1 MIFDI
6 VNETDYDLVESMEIM
21 LNKALDTVLS
31 IESLSFDG
39 EVSLLFVDDE
49 RIRELNRAYR
59 NKDAST
65 DVLSFPQYDSIIDN
79 GVEDAYVYLGDVVIS
94 IDHAKSQAEEFGHSL
109 EREIIYLAVHS
120 LLHLLGYD
128 HMEDQEKLRMRT
140 QEKEIL
146 KELQIFK

>member
-6 VNETDYDLVESMEIM
+6 VNETDYDLVESMESM
-21 LNKALDTVLS
+21 LNKALDPVLS

>member
-140 QEKEIL
+140 QEKKIL